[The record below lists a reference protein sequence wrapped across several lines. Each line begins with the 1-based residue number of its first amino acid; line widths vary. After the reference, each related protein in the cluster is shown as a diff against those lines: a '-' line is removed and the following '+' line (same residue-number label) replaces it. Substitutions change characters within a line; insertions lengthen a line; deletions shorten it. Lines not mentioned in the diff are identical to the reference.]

1 MDSKGHYEEVVRKGR
16 ATRFASCGYRDRF
29 DPFLL
34 NDNPRL
40 SGFYGRLFADFLGP
54 LASARLLDVGA
65 GTGIYFKA
73 LAPFAREI
81 EALDNSADMVATAS
95 RYCTAS
101 GLGHIH
107 PRVGSAESLPYP
119 DGASIPSSSWI
130 RSITFPISDRV
141 LSEIARV
148 LKHGGH
154 FLAFEP
160 NVCNPLMLLAHAI
173 PREERGALRRNR
185 PAVLKRNLEAR
196 FDTVRWKGVSSM
208 VTQCAGVKG
217 LLFDAYLKAWE
228 LTGFEKGYTRQA
240 WLGRKRGAPCASR

>member
-1 MDSKGHYEEVVRKGR
+1 MDSQRHYEEVVRKGR

-54 LASARLLDVGA
+54 LASGRLLDVGA

-81 EALDNSADMVATAS
+81 EALDNSADMVETAS
-95 RYCTAS
+95 RYCAAS

-107 PRVGSAESLPYP
+107 PRLGSAESLPYP
-119 DGASIPSSSWI
+119 DGGFDTVIELDTLHHVPDL
-130 RSITFPISDRV
+130 DRV

-148 LKHGGH
+148 LKDGGH
-154 FLAFEP
+154 FLVFEP

-185 PAVLKRNLEAR
+185 PAVLMRNLEAR

-208 VTQCAGVKG
+208 VTQCGGLKG
-217 LLFDAYLKAWE
+217 ILFDAYLKAWE
-228 LTGFEKGYTRQA
+228 LTRLEKGYTRQV